1 MTSAETSIQD
11 EYRAFES
18 WALRRKKPAYARKSA
33 KTILRLLRAL
43 QTVDPVEEQVATW
56 FDTFR

>member
-18 WALRRKKPAYARKSA
+18 WALRRKKPAYVMSVFA
-33 KTILRLLRAL
+33 TGG
-43 QTVDPVEEQVATW
+43 EEMAGEGCIMLSPH
-56 FDTFR
+56 F